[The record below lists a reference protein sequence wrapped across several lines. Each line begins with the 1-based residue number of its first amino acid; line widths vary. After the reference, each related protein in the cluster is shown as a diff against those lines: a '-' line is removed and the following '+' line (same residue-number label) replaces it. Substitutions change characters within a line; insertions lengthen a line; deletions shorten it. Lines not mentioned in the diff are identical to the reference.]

1 VGSLLEV
8 GTGFHPELTGREN
21 VFLNGAILGMR
32 RSEIR
37 RRFDSIVD
45 FAGVE
50 QFIDTPVKHYSSG
63 MYVRL
68 AFAVAAHLESEV
80 LIVDEVLA
88 VGDLEFQRKCLGK
101 MQDVATSGRTV
112 LFVSH
117 NMSAVQRLCKRGVL
131 LRRGKVAAAGPIDD
145 VVGEYLSYLRESA
158 ATAFTGDNPERLG
171 TGAVR
176 VMAAQ
181 VLDELGNPTK
191 HLRAGRPATF
201 QFHYRNPTG
210 ARSANIFMTLYNQ
223 VGVACTQFDMS
234 LSNNVA
240 AELAEQG
247 VFRCHVPCVPFP
259 IGDYRVAM
267 SVDVDG
273 EHADLVPNALAFT
286 VETSTFFPTP
296 RTPSTTYCA
305 VMVEHEWEHA
315 AGAASDEATV
325 VSGAQ
330 GDADP
335 G

>member
-1 VGSLLEV
+1 
-8 GTGFHPELTGREN
+8 
-21 VFLNGAILGMR
+21 
-32 RSEIR
+32 
-37 RRFDSIVD
+37 
-45 FAGVE
+45 
-50 QFIDTPVKHYSSG
+50 
-63 MYVRL
+63 
-68 AFAVAAHLESEV
+68 
-80 LIVDEVLA
+80 
-88 VGDLEFQRKCLGK
+88 
-101 MQDVATSGRTV
+101 
-112 LFVSH
+112 
-117 NMSAVQRLCKRGVL
+117 
-131 LRRGKVAAAGPIDD
+131 
-145 VVGEYLSYLRESA
+145 
-158 ATAFTGDNPERLG
+158 
-171 TGAVR
+171 
-176 VMAAQ
+176 
-181 VLDELGNPTK
+181 
-191 HLRAGRPATF
+191 
-201 QFHYRNPTG
+201 
-210 ARSANIFMTLYNQ
+210 MTLYNQ

-286 VETSTFFPTP
+286 VETSTFSP
-296 RTPSTTYCA
+296 RHGRRRQHTCA